1 MTITLEPEAE
11 TALRKTLQRTGQEP
25 DAVVSHLVLA
35 TLTQME
41 EQRAED
47 AAAIQEAMEDVRAGR
62 ERPYKEYMAEM
73 RQKYP
78 QLGPSVNS
86 ARSFIKEG

>member
-1 MTITLEPEAE
+1 MMTITLAPDAE

-47 AAAIQEAMEDVRAGR
+47 TAAIQEGLDAIDQGRVR
-62 ERPYKEYMAEM
+62 PFKEFMAEM

-78 QLGPSVNS
+78 QLGPGAN
-86 ARSFIKEG
+86 K

>member
-1 MTITLEPEAE
+1 MMTITLAPDAE

-47 AAAIQEAMEDVRAGR
+47 AAAIYAAMEDVRAGR
-62 ERPYKEYMAEM
+62 ERPYEEYVAS
-73 RQKYP
+73 RP
-78 QLGPSVNS
+78 QRFSDTASL
-86 ARSFIKEG
+86 

>member
-1 MTITLEPEAE
+1 MMTITLAPDAE

-41 EQRAED
+41 EQRADD
-47 AAAIQEAMEDVRAGR
+47 AAAIYAAMDDVRAGR
-62 ERPYKEYMAEM
+62 ERPYEEYMAEM
-73 RQKYP
+73 RR
-78 QLGPSVNS
+78 GT
-86 ARSFIKEG
+86 RG

>member
-1 MTITLEPEAE
+1 MTITLAPDAE

-62 ERPYKEYMAEM
+62 ERPFSEFMAEM

-78 QLGPSVNS
+78 QLGPGANT
-86 ARSFIKEG
+86 